1 MFKKKTHEEYI
12 AEVGLK
18 NPNIEVIGQY
28 IGANIKIKHR
38 CKICGFEWDIRPAHV
53 LNGIECKQCIVHR
66 RKKTYEHYKFEVA
79 LINPNIEVIEE
90 YQNSFTKIKH
100 RCKKCGNEWL
110 ATPHNIL
117 KGRGCP
123 ECCFRLHPPKT
134 KQEHIDILKTL
145 SPHIELVGDYVSA
158 RKKTLYRCLECGNEW
173 LAFPTNM
180 LLGYGCPE
188 CAASSGEQRIK
199 QWLFDFGFK
208 YEFQKRFKDCKD
220 KKQLPFDFYLPDYNC
235 CIEYDGRQH
244 FQAIKYWGGEE
255 AFQLTQFHD
264 QIKNNYCKENNIR
277 LIRIK
282 YDEDVSRVLS
292 NAFGLVMMN
301 KTL

>member
-1 MFKKKTHEEYI
+1 MLKKKTHAEYV

-28 IGANIKIKHR
+28 IGANI
-38 CKICGFEWDIRPAHV
+38 
-53 LNGIECKQCIVHR
+53 
-66 RKKTYEHYKFEVA
+66 
-79 LINPNIEVIEE
+79 
-90 YQNSFTKIKH
+90 KIKH

-123 ECCFRLHPPKT
+123 ECCFRLHPQKT
-134 KQEHIDILKTL
+134 KKEHIDILKTL

-158 RKKTLYRCLECGNEW
+158 KKKTLYRCLECGNEW
-173 LAFPTNM
+173 LAFPTNI
-180 LLGYGCPE
+180 LAGYGCPE
-188 CAASSGEQRIK
+188 CTASSGEQRIK

-244 FQAIKYWGGEE
+244 FQAVEYWGGEE

-264 QIKNNYCKENNIR
+264 KIKNDYCKENNIY

-282 YDEDVSRVLS
+282 YDEDVSKVLS
-292 NAFGLVMMN
+292 NAFGLILLKKSYN
-301 KTL
+301 